1 MLKTV
6 DNKEI
11 ATSKG
16 YGRGLPEA
24 GKILRCREL
33 E

>member
-11 ATSKG
+11 AVAKG
-16 YGRGLPEA
+16 YGRGLPEG
-24 GKILRCREL
+24 GKISHSAAI
-33 E
+33 